1 MDYQVCRCSLQG
13 VVEMSTTESRNPIMS
28 PKALRVMH
36 VIPTLGAGGAEKLVA
51 SLASGPPHSQVTYTV
66 VSLYARSDT
75 DIEEDL
81 QTAGVDVRFLNKH
94 SGIDVSVVLR
104 LQRLIRIWRPDIV
117 HSHLYAAKYAI
128 AAAALAGFR
137 TPVVHTCHNPAFYE
151 LPAADRVVQRLALR
165 TSRVVVVGISE
176 SVSKSLKDTYGLGTV
191 PTILNGIELGH
202 FDSSARPR
210 DGSGLVYCAVGR
222 FELQKGHE
230 YLIRAFAKVHEQLP
244 SSTLLLAGNGSLL
257 EHSRQLVQD
266 LHLGSSVVFLGH
278 VSDIPVLLANSD
290 VFVMS
295 SLWEGFCLALVEAQA
310 SGLPAVASAVDAIP
324 EVVRVDLDGLLVPPA
339 NVNELAAAM
348 LVLGRDRDL
357 RQQMG
362 QAARDG
368 SRRFDIATTR
378 AGYESLYHDVLD
390 GRLRQNIRSKS
401 RYWIH
406 RDHVSGS

>member
-1 MDYQVCRCSLQG
+1 
-13 VVEMSTTESRNPIMS
+13 MSTTELTHPIMS

-36 VIPTLGAGGAEKLVA
+36 VIPTLGPGGAEKLVA

-75 DIEEDL
+75 DNEAEL

-128 AAAALAGFR
+128 VAAALAGLR
-137 TPVVHTCHNPAFYE
+137 TPVVHTCHNLASRE
-151 LPAADRVVQRLALR
+151 LSAADRAVQRLALR
-165 TSRVVVVGISE
+165 TSRVVVVGVSE
-176 SVSKSLKDTYGLGTV
+176 SVSKSLKDTYGLDTV
-191 PTILNGIELGH
+191 PTILNGIELGR

-210 DGSGLVYCAVGR
+210 GGSGFVYCAVGR

-244 SSTLLLAGNGSLL
+244 ASTLLLAGNGSLL
-257 EHSRQLVQD
+257 EHSRQLAEG
-266 LHLGSSVVFLGH
+266 LHLGSSVVFLGL
-278 VSDIPVLLANSD
+278 VTDVPALLARSD
-290 VFVMS
+290 VFVLP
-295 SLWEGFCLALVEAQA
+295 SLWEGLSLALVEAQA
-310 SGLPAVASAVDAIP
+310 SGLPAVVCAVGGNP
-324 EVVRVDLDGLLVPPA
+324 EVVRAGLDGLLVPPA
-339 NVNELAAAM
+339 NVDELAAAM
-348 LVLGRDRDL
+348 LTLGRNSDL

-368 SRRFDIATTR
+368 SRRFDVATMR
-378 AGYESLYHDVLD
+378 AAYELLYCDVLD
-390 GRLRQNIRSKS
+390 GRLHQNTRSKP
-401 RYWIH
+401 RCWIH
-406 RDHVSGS
+406 RDRVSGS